1 MTNIYDQRA
10 IIDRRAVIAQLDE
23 LCAADETRQKRRTQL
38 LEIFKAVLAGGRAE
52 IRRRFDL
59 KGNGAM
65 THRETCFLID
75 QLIRLAYD
83 FAITHELQQGV
94 RTSAEAMTLVAVGG
108 YGRGE
113 LSPQSD
119 IDLLFLT
126 PYKRAPW
133 HEQLVE
139 WLLYI
144 LWDLG
149 LKVGQSTRSAEEC
162 IRHAKEDITI
172 RTALLEMRWLWGDQ
186 ALYDDLAKKFQ
197 QNVVQGTALEFF
209 QAKLEE
215 RNQRHERMG
224 DVRYVL
230 EPNVKEGKG
239 GLRDLHLL
247 FWIARYQYAVV
258 GVEDLVQMQIIS
270 ADAAARFVKAQ
281 NFLWTVRCHLHF
293 VTGRAEDRLTFD
305 VQPEIAT
312 RMGYGDRAG
321 SRGVER
327 FMKHFYLVA
336 KDVGDLT
343 RLFCSL
349 AEEQQKSKIKPPL
362 LSRLRRKKSGKVDVF
377 RQDGERLNVVDDH
390 QFETDPLHLVRL
402 FYASLEHEMDIHPH
416 ALDLVHRNLRR
427 LDAKIRRQPETMQ
440 LFMSM
445 LTSRKNPETALRH
458 MNEAG
463 VLGRLIPDFGRVVA
477 QMQYDMYHVY
487 TVDEHTIQ
495 AVGIL
500 HAIENGTLV
509 QNLPV
514 SSSIIHKIHSR
525 NVLYLAVFLHDV
537 AKGRNGDHSVLG
549 AEVATK
555 LGPQLGLNSAETETV
570 AWLVR
575 HHLLM
580 SNTAFKRDIDDPK
593 TISDFVA
600 VVQSPER
607 LRLLMLLTVADIRA
621 VGPTVWNAWKAG
633 LLRELYLRAEEA
645 MTGDLSAEAQPRG
658 RAAIE
663 AMRVELRAKG
673 WTDEAIDAH
682 AALGYPGYWITYDTD
697 SHVYHALMTAQ
708 AATSGEPLTISTRD
722 DVQRGATEFTVYVSD
737 HPGLFSK
744 IAGAMALSGVNIVDA
759 RISTLADGMA
769 LDTFWV
775 QTSDGGL
782 VTESHR
788 LNTIIQNIDKVLSGR
803 VWLDKELPAKRSK
816 MPNRTAVFKVP
827 PRVIGDE
834 NASRTHT
841 VIEVNGRDRPGL
853 LYDLT
858 AAMTNRGLQISS
870 AHISTY
876 GERVVDVFYVK
887 DVFGHKVRGTK
898 LETVRKDLLAALDLK
913 AAPTGKPASDPVP
926 HP

>member
-1 MTNIYDQRA
+1 MSNIHEQRA
-10 IIDRRAVIAQLDE
+10 IIDRRAIGARLEE
-23 LCAADETRQKRRTQL
+23 LAATHDNKQKRRTAL
-38 LEIFKAVLAGGRAE
+38 LDLFKEVLNQGRAE
-52 IRRRFDL
+52 IQRRFEIRD
-59 KGNGAM
+59 NGVA
-65 THRETCFLID
+65 THRETCFLMD
-75 QLIRLAYD
+75 QMIRLAFD
-83 FAITHELQQGV
+83 FALAHEMPQGV

-139 WLLYI
+139 WLLYL

-149 LKVGQSTRSAEEC
+149 LKVGQATRSAEEC
-162 IRHAKEDITI
+162 IRHAKEDMTI
-172 RTALLEMRWLWGDQ
+172 RTALLEMRWLWGDEELFQ
-186 ALYDDLAKKFQ
+186 DLDKRFQ
-197 QNVVQGTALEFF
+197 HNVVEGTAQEFF
-209 QAKLEE
+209 TAKLDE

-247 FWIARYQYAVV
+247 FWLARYQYGAV
-258 GVEDLVQMQIIS
+258 GVESLVEMGIIS
-270 ADAAARFVKAQ
+270 QEAGATFTKARS
-281 NFLWTVRCHLHF
+281 FLWRVRSHLHY

-305 VQPEIAT
+305 VQPEIAG
-312 RMGYGDRAG
+312 RMGYADRAG

-349 AEEQQKSKIKPPL
+349 AEEQQKEKAKFKQGL
-362 LSRLRRKKSGKVDVF
+362 LARLKRKKDGSVAGF
-377 RQDGERLNVVDDH
+377 RLEGERLMVGDKT
-390 QFETDPLHLVRL
+390 QFENDPAAMVRL
-402 FYASLEHEMDIHPH
+402 FQVSLEHDLDIHPQ
-416 ALDLVHRNLRR
+416 ALDLVHRNLKRI
-427 LDAKIRRQPETMQ
+427 DAKLRRQPETMQ
-440 LFMSM
+440 LFMDV
-445 LTSRKNPETALRH
+445 LTSRKNPEVALRH

-463 VLGRLIPDFGRVVA
+463 VLGRLVPDFGRVVA

-495 AVGIL
+495 AIGIL
-500 HAIENGTLV
+500 HAIEVGELT
-509 QNLPV
+509 QHLPV

-525 NVLYLAVFLHDV
+525 PILYLAVFLHDV

-549 AEVATK
+549 AEVAAK
-555 LGPQLGLNSAETETV
+555 LGPQLGLTASESEIV

-575 HHLLM
+575 NHLYM

-600 VVQSPER
+600 QVQSPER

-645 MTGDLSAEAQPRG
+645 MTGDLSAEARPRG
-658 RAAIE
+658 KAAIE
-663 AMRVELRAKG
+663 SLRHRLLEMGWNAK
-673 WTDEAIDAH
+673 DVDAH
-682 AALGYPGYWITYDTD
+682 LALGYPGYWISYDTT
-697 SHVYHALMTAQ
+697 SHVYHAQMRAEVAKT
-708 AATSGEPLTISTRD
+708 GIPLSINNRQD
-722 DVQRGATEFTVYVSD
+722 QMRGATEFTVYVGD

-759 RISTLADGMA
+759 RISTLSDGMA

-775 QTSDGGL
+775 QTVDGGP
-782 VTESHR
+782 VVEEHR
-788 LNTIIQNIDKVLSGR
+788 IKAISNNIEKVLSGQ
-803 VWLDKELPAKRSK
+803 VWLEKELANKRTRLST
-816 MPNRTAVFKVP
+816 RTDVFKVL

-834 NASRTHT
+834 HASRTHT

-858 AAMTNRGLQISS
+858 AAMTDNGLQISS

-887 DVFGHKVRGTK
+887 DVFGHKVMDRK
-898 LETVRKDLLAALDLK
+898 LETVTKALLK
-913 AAPTGKPASDPVP
+913 ALELKPVA
-926 HP
+926 

>member
-1 MTNIYDQRA
+1 MSNIHDQRA
-10 IIDRRAVIAQLDE
+10 IIDRRAIIAQLDQ
-23 LCAADETRQKRRTQL
+23 LVLDDAPKLKRRAAL
-38 LEIFKAVLAGGRAE
+38 LDIFKNVLVTGRAE
-52 IRRRFDL
+52 IKRRFDV
-59 KGNGAM
+59 KDNGAQ
-65 THRETCFLID
+65 TYRETCFLID
-75 QLIRLAYD
+75 QLIRLAFD
-83 FAITHELQQGV
+83 FAQAHELSQGV
-94 RTSAEAMTLVAVGG
+94 RTPAEAMTLVAVGG

-139 WLLYI
+139 WLLYL

-149 LKVGQSTRSAEEC
+149 LKVGQATRSAEEC

-172 RTALLEMRWLWGDQ
+172 RTALLEMRWLWGDEN
-186 ALYDDLAKKFQ
+186 LYADLVKRYQ
-197 QNVVQGTALEFF
+197 QNVVEGTAEEFF
-209 QAKLEE
+209 AAKLEE

-239 GLRDLHLL
+239 GLRDLQLL
-247 FWIARYQYAVV
+247 FWIARYQYGVV
-258 GVEDLVQMQIIS
+258 AVEDLVQAQVIS
-270 ADAAARFVKAQ
+270 AEAAARFVKAQ
-281 NFLWTVRCHLHF
+281 SFLWTVRCHLHYI
-293 VTGRAEDRLTFD
+293 TERAEDRLTFD
-305 VQPEIAT
+305 VQPEIAA
-312 RMGYGDRAG
+312 RMGYADRAG

-336 KDVGDLT
+336 KNVGDLT

-349 AEEQQKSKIKPPL
+349 AEERQKSMAKTSL
-362 LSRLRRKKSGKVDVF
+362 LSRLKRKKGGLVDGF
-377 RQDGERLNVVDDH
+377 RQDGERLNVVDDT
-390 QFETDPLHLVRL
+390 QFETDPLAMIRL
-402 FYASLEHEMDIHPH
+402 FHASLEHDLDIHPH
-416 ALDLVHRNLRR
+416 ALDLVQRHLRL
-427 LDAKIRRQPETMQ
+427 LDAKTRRQSEAMR
-440 LFMSM
+440 LFMAI
-445 LTSRKNPETALRH
+445 LTSHKNPEVALRH

-495 AVGIL
+495 AIGIL
-500 HAIENGTLV
+500 HAIEVGQLS
-509 QNLPV
+509 QHLPV
-514 SSSIIHKIHSR
+514 STSIIHKIDSR
-525 NVLYLAVFLHDV
+525 PLLYLAVFLHDV

-555 LGPQLGLNSAETETV
+555 LGPMLGLSAAETETV
-570 AWLVR
+570 SWLVR
-575 HHLLM
+575 QHLLM

-607 LRLLMLLTVADIRA
+607 LRLLMLLTVSDIRA

-645 MTGDLSAEAQPRG
+645 MTGDLSAEAKPRG
-658 RAAIE
+658 QAAM
-663 AMRVELRAKG
+663 AALQVELETLGWSAK
-673 WTDEAIDAH
+673 AIKAH
-682 AALGYPGYWITYDTD
+682 LALGYPGYWITYDTN
-697 SHVYHALMTAQ
+697 SHVYHAKMIAEANQ
-708 AATSGEPLTISTRD
+708 IGIPLSISDRLDTM
-722 DVQRGATEFTVYVSD
+722 RGATEVTVYVGD

-759 RISTLADGMA
+759 RISTLSDGMA

-775 QTSDGGL
+775 QSGEGGP
-782 VTESHR
+782 VTEPDR
-788 LNTIIQNIDKVLSGR
+788 ITTITKNVEKVLSGQ
-803 VWLDKELPAKRSK
+803 VWLDKELPAKRSRL
-816 MPNRTAVFKVP
+816 PTRTAVFKVL
-827 PRVIGDE
+827 PRVIGDDS
-834 NASRTHT
+834 ASRSHT

-858 AAMTNRGLQISS
+858 SAMTNHGLQIAS

-887 DVFGHKVRGTK
+887 DVFGHKVQGTK
-898 LETVRKDLLAALDLK
+898 LENVRKALLAALDPK
-913 AAPTGKPASDPVP
+913 GAA
-926 HP
+926 

>member
-1 MTNIYDQRA
+1 MLNIHDQRA
-10 IIDRRAVIAQLDE
+10 IIDSRAIKAELDALIEQDLPKLKRRAGLLD
-23 LCAADETRQKRRTQL
+23 
-38 LEIFKAVLAGGRAE
+38 IFKAALSSGRAE
-52 IRRRFDL
+52 IQRRFEL
-59 KGNGAM
+59 KGNGAV

-75 QLIRLAYD
+75 QLIRQAFD
-83 FAITHELQQGV
+83 FALSHELTQGV

-119 IDLLFLT
+119 VDLLFLT

-139 WLLYI
+139 WLLYV

-149 LKVGQSTRSAEEC
+149 LKVGQATRSAEEC

-186 ALYDDLAKKFQ
+186 ALYEDLVKKFQ
-197 QNVVQGTALEFF
+197 HNVVEGTAQEFF
-209 QAKLEE
+209 EAKLEE

-247 FWIARYQYAVV
+247 FWISRYQYGVV
-258 GVEDLVQMQIIS
+258 GVEDLVQLQVIS
-270 ADAAARFVKAQ
+270 EDAAARFVKAQ
-281 NFLWTVRCHLHF
+281 HFLWTVRCHLHYL
-293 VTGRAEDRLTFD
+293 TGRAEDRLTFD
-305 VQPEIAT
+305 VQPEIAY

-336 KDVGDLT
+336 KNVGDLT

-349 AEEQQKSKIKPPL
+349 AEERQKALIKPPF
-362 LSRLRRKKSGKVDVF
+362 LSRLKRKKTAVIGGF
-377 RQDGERLNVVDDH
+377 RQDGERLNVIDDT
-390 QFETDPLHLVRL
+390 QFETDPVALIRL
-402 FYASLEHEMDIHPH
+402 FHSSLEFDLDIHPH
-416 ALDLVHRNLRR
+416 ALDLVNRNLR
-427 LDAKIRRQPETMQ
+427 LIDGKMRRQPEAMA
-440 LFMSM
+440 LFMDM
-445 LTSRKNPETALRH
+445 LTSRKNPEVALRH
-458 MNEAG
+458 MNESG
-463 VLGRLIPDFGRVVA
+463 VLGRLVPEFGRVVA

-500 HAIENGTLV
+500 HAIENGNLSGP
-509 QNLPV
+509 LPV

-525 NVLYLAVFLHDV
+525 NVLFLSVFLHDV
-537 AKGRNGDHSVLG
+537 AKGRNGDHSILG
-549 AEVATK
+549 AEIATK
-555 LGPQLGLNSAETETV
+555 MGPSLGLNPAETETV

-575 HHLLM
+575 YHLVM
-580 SNTAFKRDIDDPK
+580 SSTAFKRDIDDPK

-600 VVQSPER
+600 LVQSPER

-645 MTGDLSAEAQPRG
+645 MTGDLSAEALPRG
-658 RAAIE
+658 RAA
-663 AMRVELRAKG
+663 VESLRTKLTDLG
-673 WTDEAIDAH
+673 WDAEAIAAH
-682 AALGYPGYWITYDTD
+682 LALGYPGYWISYDTD
-697 SHVYHALMTAQ
+697 SHVYHANLIAEAHKT
-708 AATSGEPLTISTRD
+708 GIPLTVATRD
-722 DVQRGATEFTVYVSD
+722 DLARGATEVTTYVGD

-759 RISTLADGMA
+759 RIATLSDGMA

-775 QTSDGGL
+775 QSGEGGP
-782 VTESHR
+782 VTEAHR
-788 LNTIIQNIDKVLSGR
+788 IATITQNVTKVLSGQ
-803 VWLDKELPAKRSK
+803 VWLEKELPAKRSRL
-816 MPNRTAVFKVP
+816 PSRTEIFKVP
-827 PRVIGDE
+827 PRVISDE
-834 NASRTHT
+834 SASSSHT

-858 AAMTNRGLQISS
+858 TAMTDRGLQISS

-898 LETVRKDLLAALDLK
+898 LDSVRSALLKALDPK
-913 AAPTGKPASDPVP
+913 ALE
-926 HP
+926 

>member
-1 MTNIYDQRA
+1 MSNIHDQRA
-10 IIDRRAVIAQLDE
+10 IIDRRALTERLEE
-23 LCAADETRQKRRTQL
+23 LVSKELPRPNRRTAVL
-38 LEIFKAVLAGGRAE
+38 DIFKDVLGAGRTE
-52 IRRRFDL
+52 VQRRFES
-59 KGNGAM
+59 KGSGAC
-65 THRETCFLID
+65 TLRETCFLID
-75 QLIRLAYD
+75 QLIRVAYD
-83 FAITHELQQGV
+83 FAITHELNQGV
-94 RTSAEAMTLVAVGG
+94 RTQGEAMTLVAVGG

-139 WLLYI
+139 WLLYL

-149 LKVGQSTRSAEEC
+149 LKVGQATRSAEEC

-186 ALYDDLAKKFQ
+186 ALYDDLVKKFKT
-197 QNVVQGTALEFF
+197 NVVQGTAQEFF
-209 QAKLEE
+209 EAKLEE

-247 FWIARYQYAVV
+247 FWIARYQYGVI
-258 GVEDLVQMQIIS
+258 GVEDLVQSQVIS
-270 ADAAARFVKAQ
+270 ASAGARFTKAQ
-281 NFLWTVRCHLHF
+281 NFLWTVRCHLHY

-312 RMGYGDRAG
+312 RMGYADRSC

-349 AEEQQKSKIKPPL
+349 AEERQKAQTKPPL
-362 LSRLRRKKSGKVDVF
+362 LSRLKRKKSGLVDGF
-377 RQDGERLNVVDDH
+377 KQEGERLNVAGDD
-390 QFETDPLHLVRL
+390 QFENDPIAMIRL
-402 FYASLEHEMDIHPH
+402 FHAALQNDLDIHPH

-427 LDAKIRRQPETMQ
+427 LDAKVRRQPEAMH
-440 LFMSM
+440 LFMDM
-445 LTSRKNPETALRH
+445 LASRKNPEVALRH

-495 AVGIL
+495 AIGVL
-500 HAIENGTLV
+500 HAIEKGTLA
-509 QNLPV
+509 QPLPL
-514 SSSIIHKIHSR
+514 STSIIHKVHSR
-525 NVLYLAVFLHDV
+525 NILYLSVFLHDV

-549 AEVATK
+549 AEVAKK
-555 LGPQLGLNSAETETV
+555 LGPALGLSRAETETV

-575 HHLLM
+575 YHLLM

-593 TISDFVA
+593 TISDFVGL
-600 VVQSPER
+600 VQSPER
-607 LRLLMLLTVADIRA
+607 LRLLILLTVADIRA

-645 MTGDLSAEAQPRG
+645 MTGDLSAEGQSRG

-663 AMRVELRAKG
+663 HLRTALKSQG
-673 WTDEAIDAH
+673 WADKAIEDH
-682 AALGYPGYWITYDTD
+682 IALGYPGYWITFDTD
-697 SHVYHALMTAQ
+697 SHLYHAYLVAD
-708 AATSGEPLTISTRD
+708 AAKTGKPLVISTRED
-722 DVQRGATEFTVYVSD
+722 SLRGATEITVYTGD
-737 HPGLFSK
+737 HAGLFSQ

-759 RISTLADGMA
+759 RIATLSSGMA

-775 QTSDGGL
+775 QTGEGGP
-782 VTESHR
+782 VVEDHHIS
-788 LNTIIQNIDKVLSGR
+788 TITQNVEKVLAGQL
-803 VWLDKELPAKRSK
+803 WLNKELPAKRSRL
-816 MPNRTAVFKVP
+816 PNRAAVFKVP

-858 AAMTNRGLQISS
+858 SAMTSQGLQIAS
-870 AHISTY
+870 AHVSTY

-887 DVFGHKVRGTK
+887 DVFGHKVRGAK
-898 LETVRKDLLAALDLK
+898 LDTVKKSLLDALELK
-913 AAPTGKPASDPVP
+913 VAS
-926 HP
+926 

>member
-1 MTNIYDQRA
+1 MSNIYDQRA
-10 IIDRRAVIAQLDE
+10 IIDRRGVTAELEALVAQDLAKTPRR
-23 LCAADETRQKRRTQL
+23 AAL
-38 LEIFKAVLAGGRAE
+38 MEIFKVALAQGRAE
-52 IRRRFDL
+52 IQRRFEA
-59 KGNGAM
+59 KGNGAA

-75 QLIRLAYD
+75 QLIRLAFD
-83 FAITHELQQGV
+83 FAIANELSQGV
-94 RTSAEAMTLVAVGG
+94 RTPAEAMTLVAVGG

-119 IDLLFLT
+119 VDLLFLT

-139 WLLYI
+139 WLLYV

-149 LKVGQSTRSAEEC
+149 LKVGQATRSAEEC

-186 ALYDDLAKKFQ
+186 ALYDDLVKKFH
-197 QNVVQGTALEFF
+197 QNVVVGTAQEFF
-209 QAKLEE
+209 EAKLVE

-247 FWIARYQYAVV
+247 FWISRYQYGVV
-258 GVEDLVQMQIIS
+258 GVEDLVQLNVIS
-270 ADAAARFVKAQ
+270 EEAATRFVKAQ
-281 NFLWTVRCHLHF
+281 QFLWTVRCHLHYL
-293 VTGRAEDRLTFD
+293 TGRAEDRLTFD
-305 VQPEIAT
+305 VQPEIAQ

-336 KDVGDLT
+336 KNVGDLT

-349 AEEQQKSKIKPPL
+349 AEERQKAMVKPTL
-362 LSRLRRKKSGKVDVF
+362 LNRLKRKKSGMVDVF
-377 RQDGERLNVVDDH
+377 RQDGERLNVVDDS
-390 QFETDPLHLVRL
+390 QFEADPLAMIRL
-402 FYASLEHEMDIHPH
+402 FHASLEYGLDIHPH
-416 ALDLVHRNLRR
+416 ALDLVHRHLR
-427 LDAKIRRQPETMQ
+427 LIDAKVRRQPEAMK
-440 LFMSM
+440 LFMEM
-445 LTSRKNPETALRH
+445 LTSPKNPEVALRH
-458 MNEAG
+458 MNESG
-463 VLGRLIPDFGRVVA
+463 VLGRLIPEFGRVVA
-477 QMQYDMYHVY
+477 QMQYDMYHFY

-495 AVGIL
+495 AVGVL
-500 HAIENGTLV
+500 HAIENGTLA
-509 QNLPV
+509 QPLPL
-514 SSSIIHKIHSR
+514 STSIIHKVHSR
-525 NVLYLAVFLHDV
+525 NVLYLAVFFHDV

-549 AEVATK
+549 AEVANK
-555 LGPQLGLNSAETETV
+555 WGPLLGLNAAETETV

-575 HHLLM
+575 YHLLM

-593 TISDFVA
+593 TISDFVGQ
-600 VVQSPER
+600 VQSPER
-607 LRLLMLLTVADIRA
+607 LRFLMLLTVADIRA

-663 AMRVELRAKG
+663 SLRCELQARG
-673 WTDEAIDAH
+673 WSDQAIDAH
-682 AALGYPGYWITYDTD
+682 VALGYPGYWITYDTC
-697 SHVYHALMTAQ
+697 SHVYHAELIAQ
-708 AATSGEPLTISTRD
+708 SLETGIPLTIANREDLT
-722 DVQRGATEFTVYVSD
+722 RGATEVTVYVGD

-759 RISTLADGMA
+759 RIATLSDGMA

-775 QTSDGGL
+775 QTADGGP
-782 VTESHR
+782 VTEPHR
-788 LNTIIQNIDKVLSGR
+788 LTNITKNVEKVLSGQ
-803 VWLDKELPAKRSK
+803 VWLDKELPAKRSRL
-816 MPNRTAVFKVP
+816 PNRTAIFKVP

-834 NASRTHT
+834 LASRTHT

-858 AAMTNRGLQISS
+858 SAMTSQGLQISS

-898 LETVRKDLLAALDLK
+898 LETVRNALLEALDLK
-913 AAPTGKPASDPVP
+913 AAV
-926 HP
+926 